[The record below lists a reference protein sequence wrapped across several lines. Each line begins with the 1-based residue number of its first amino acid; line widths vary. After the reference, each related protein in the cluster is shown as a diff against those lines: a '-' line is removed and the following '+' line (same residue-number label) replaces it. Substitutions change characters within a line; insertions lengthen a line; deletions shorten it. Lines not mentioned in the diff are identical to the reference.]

1 MEVCQSNVWGTVCD
15 VGWDVNDATVVCR
28 QLGFSVNG
36 AVERIGN
43 FFTPT
48 ADTTVPIYFFNVM
61 CTSTE
66 DRLADCPAAV
76 HFTSCIHSQDVGV
89 ECQEFREY

>member
-36 AVERIGN
+36 AAARTGN

-48 ADTTVPIYFFNVM
+48 ADTTVPIYYFNVM
-61 CTSTE
+61 CNSMENSLT
-66 DRLADCPAAV
+66 DCPATV
-76 HFTSCIHSQDVGV
+76 HFTSCVHSQDVGV
-89 ECQEFREY
+89 ECQEFRE